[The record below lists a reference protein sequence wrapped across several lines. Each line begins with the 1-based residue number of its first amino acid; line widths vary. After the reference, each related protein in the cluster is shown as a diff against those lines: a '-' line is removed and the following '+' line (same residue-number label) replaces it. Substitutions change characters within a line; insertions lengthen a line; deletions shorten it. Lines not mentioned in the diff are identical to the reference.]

1 MSNIDLASKEWC
13 DLVFEGRNQGYGAYA
28 MRAKASKRRLVSV
41 IYVLLGIVALAV
53 IIGIKTAVTAA
64 IEANRDMTAE
74 METSFAELKKEEPKK
89 EEPKQE
95 IKQEYEK
102 PVVQKVAVKASIA
115 FTVPDIVD
123 EVDETKALKSQQ
135 EVTRSNIAIASQ
147 DYVGDTE
154 DGINIDDLK
163 DNQMAGGDEVPPA
176 EDEIL
181 ENIVEQKAQFP
192 GGENAL
198 LKFVADNLKYPSIAL
213 EQELQGIVIV
223 RFVVEKDGSV
233 GEVTVRK
240 SLSEEC
246 DAAAVKVVKQL
257 PKFIPAKSQGNPVR
271 VWYTL
276 PIRFRIT

>member
-135 EVTRSNIAIASQ
+135 EVPRSNIAISSQ
-147 DYVGDTE
+147 DYVGDTD
-154 DGINIDDLK
+154 DGIDSDDLK
-163 DNQMAGGDEVPPA
+163 KAAGD
-176 EDEIL
+176 
-181 ENIVEQKAQFP
+181 
-192 GGENAL
+192 
-198 LKFVADNLKYPSIAL
+198 
-213 EQELQGIVIV
+213 
-223 RFVVEKDGSV
+223 
-233 GEVTVRK
+233 
-240 SLSEEC
+240 
-246 DAAAVKVVKQL
+246 
-257 PKFIPAKSQGNPVR
+257 
-271 VWYTL
+271 
-276 PIRFRIT
+276 